1 MYNRI
6 KTGVP
11 GLDELIEG
19 GIPENF
25 ITLVAG
31 SSGTGKTTLSMQFLS
46 EGVQKYNEKGIY
58 IGLGEDVDIIIKT
71 MLRFNIDLNA
81 LAEDD
86 SLVFANIPA
95 LDLDEIKQLL
105 ANVGEETKRLVID
118 PISALVFKY
127 SDMALRQKVRELIE
141 IIRKKEI
148 TTIITTEVPE
158 GSNATSR
165 FGVEDFLADGII
177 TLYYF
182 REKSKRY
189 RGIEVRKMRST
200 AHSEVIHLYKI
211 NDTGFKVFPKVRVFP
226 E

>member
-1 MYNRI
+1 M
-6 KTGVP
+6 
-11 GLDELIEG
+11 D
-19 GIPENF
+19 
-25 ITLVAG
+25 
-31 SSGTGKTTLSMQFLS
+31 
-46 EGVQKYNEKGIY
+46 NEKGIY

-71 MLRFNIDLNA
+71 MLRFNIDLNV

-127 SDMALRQKVRELIE
+127 SDMALRQKVRELID

-165 FGVEDFLADGII
+165 FGVEDFYQANGTALMAWLARNHHPAF
-177 TLYYF
+177 LHL
-182 REKSKRY
+182 SA
-189 RGIEVRKMRST
+189 RGLIPQGLWCLQWPLCGVW
-200 AHSEVIHLYKI
+200 
-211 NDTGFKVFPKVRVFP
+211 
-226 E
+226 

>member
-1 MYNRI
+1 MQYL
-6 KTGVP
+6 V
-11 GLDELIEG
+11 EG
-19 GIPENF
+19 
-25 ITLVAG
+25 A
-31 SSGTGKTTLSMQFLS
+31 K
-46 EGVQKYNEKGIY
+46 KYGEKGIY
-58 IGLGEDVDIIIKT
+58 IGLGEDIDIIIKS
-71 MLRFNIDLNA
+71 MARFGMDLNK

-86 SLVFANIPA
+86 SLVLADIPA
-95 LDLDEIKQLL
+95 LDLDEIKLL
-105 ANVGEETKRLVID
+105 LENIGTETKRLVID

-127 SDMALRQKVRELIE
+127 SDMELRQKIRELIE

-148 TTIITTEVPE
+148 TALITTEVPE
-158 GSNATSR
+158 GSNQTSR

-189 RGIEVRKMRST
+189 RGIEVRKLRAT

-211 NDTGFKVFPKVRVFP
+211 NETGFKVFPKVRVFP